1 VLRGLPPVMHW
12 NVRWEILQITDKVNR
27 YLKPTDYFESAVID
41 VSESLGTSDYAE
53 EEEEEAKAVKN
64 SEDSKE
70 ETETAEESTE

>member
-1 VLRGLPPVMHW
+1 
-12 NVRWEILQITDKVNR
+12 
-27 YLKPTDYFESAVID
+27 LKPTDYFESAVID

-70 ETETAEESTE
+70 ETETAEQSTE